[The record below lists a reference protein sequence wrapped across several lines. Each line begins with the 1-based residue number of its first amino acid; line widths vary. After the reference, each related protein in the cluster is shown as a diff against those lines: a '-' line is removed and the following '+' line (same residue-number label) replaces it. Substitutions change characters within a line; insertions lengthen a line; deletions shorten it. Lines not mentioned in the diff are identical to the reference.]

1 MIKSKTVLHHKI
13 GDRDYNLEVSPDSPL
28 GELHDALVAMKNFV
42 IQKMQEVEQK
52 PVSCDESNKQC
63 QNCE

>member
-42 IQKMQEVEQK
+42 IQKCK
-52 PVSCDESNKQC
+52 K
-63 QNCE
+63 